1 MTEFWH
7 KKLETKKKDFSGS
20 KNQFIHWP
28 VNLSADEQKVQ
39 ITMQRSLSYERA
51 PELLGY

>member
-1 MTEFWH
+1 MTEFWY

-20 KNQFIHWP
+20 KNHFILWQ
-28 VNLSADEQKVQ
+28 VNFSSDEQKVQ
-39 ITMQRSLSYERA
+39 ITMQRSLSYERT